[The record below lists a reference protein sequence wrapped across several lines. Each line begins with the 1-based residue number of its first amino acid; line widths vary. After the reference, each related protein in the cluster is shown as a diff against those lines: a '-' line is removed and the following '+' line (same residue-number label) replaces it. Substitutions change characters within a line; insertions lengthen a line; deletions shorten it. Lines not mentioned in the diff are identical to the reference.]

1 MAIKLF
7 ELGFILKAIDG
18 GLSGNLTKVAAQLDA
33 INGSAKGMAPLREAG
48 ANLAYMGGTIAA
60 IGAGIAMPLKSAVEA
75 AASVDQAMQH
85 LSTNLDGGTAGVKE
99 FAQAQEFAE
108 KMSVKFN
115 YAQTDII
122 DNLYR
127 AKSFLG
133 DWNTALAVTQAS
145 LAVAKGNM
153 GDAAT
158 VGQQLATVFNDFGD
172 KTKAALPQINH
183 FADLM
188 AYISRNGA
196 FHDVNELNEALGMSI
211 GAAKAAGMSLED
223 TLATLNALK
232 AVGVDAGTALE
243 ESLAAFG
250 RNKNAFTGLVGNA
263 LALTKSGG
271 LDVIQTFVNLRK
283 EVGNGAITLQKFQEA
298 SSALGIRGE
307 RALTINV
314 DDLVRNQKALH
325 DPSLVNG
332 AAMQGA
338 LTMLDSF
345 NEKMGILGKKWEAFK
360 EAGGKQLLGPLMA
373 VAGGVGTVLSAV
385 AGFAKAHPMLTK
397 FVVTFAAIGA
407 ALLIV
412 VGGAIA
418 LVRRADGVGG
428 LYRNRRRDN
437 RSDRR
442 YRRVGRG
449 GDRDLGHVA
458 ARDIRLVRGVAG
470 EARKRDLVEGH
481 GSRHCA
487 RDRRR
492 DAGGHRLSAR
502 AIG

>member
-85 LSTNLDGGTAGVKE
+85 LSTNLDSGIAGVKE

-223 TLATLNALK
+223 TLATLNAFK

-271 LDVIQTFVNLRK
+271 LDVI
-283 EVGNGAITLQKFQEA
+283 
-298 SSALGIRGE
+298 
-307 RALTINV
+307 
-314 DDLVRNQKALH
+314 
-325 DPSLVNG
+325 
-332 AAMQGA
+332 
-338 LTMLDSF
+338 
-345 NEKMGILGKKWEAFK
+345 
-360 EAGGKQLLGPLMA
+360 
-373 VAGGVGTVLSAV
+373 
-385 AGFAKAHPMLTK
+385 
-397 FVVTFAAIGA
+397 
-407 ALLIV
+407 
-412 VGGAIA
+412 
-418 LVRRADGVGG
+418 
-428 LYRNRRRDN
+428 
-437 RSDRR
+437 
-442 YRRVGRG
+442 
-449 GDRDLGHVA
+449 
-458 ARDIRLVRGVAG
+458 
-470 EARKRDLVEGH
+470 
-481 GSRHCA
+481 
-487 RDRRR
+487 
-492 DAGGHRLSAR
+492 
-502 AIG
+502 